1 MTNFTRGQK
10 GKLADLGLNG
20 PFAVTL
26 DIVSGSMEVD
36 VSCFGVDA
44 GGKLSDDRYMVFYN
58 QKSSPDNAVTV
69 ALNGPRS
76 VFQIDLA
83 RLPTSID
90 KLVFTAATEQGSMRA
105 LGASSLALGSN
116 ASFAFAGQD
125 FQDEKAVIIGELYRR
140 DGSWRFGAVG
150 QGFAGGL
157 AALLKHFGGSEA
169 SQATPAPAPASIPA
183 PAPAAP
189 PANKISLSK
198 IRLEKRGDK
207 ISLDKRDNGAY
218 GRIRVNLNWNQ
229 NTPQNQ
235 ASSASQ
241 GTGFL
246 GKLFAKPAEAAGG
259 IDLDIGC
266 LFEMTNG
273 AKSAVQA
280 LGNSWGAFDRPPYIH
295 LEGDDRTGS
304 ASDGE
309 NIFINGTHFDQI
321 KRVLVYA
328 FIYEGVPNW
337 AATDGVVT
345 IDVPG
350 QPTVEVRLDSH
361 SPHAMCAIAMLENHG
376 GNLQVTKLVEYF
388 GGQGKITAHQA
399 MDERYQFGL
408 NWKAGRKD

>member
-1 MTNFTRGQK
+1 MSNFTRGQK

-44 GGKLSDDRYMVFYN
+44 SGKLSDDRYMVFYN

-83 RLPTSID
+83 RLPASID

-116 ASFAFAGQD
+116 ATFAFAGQD

-169 SQATPAPAPASIPA
+169 SQATPAPAPIPV
-183 PAPAAP
+183 PAAP

-207 ISLDKRDNGAY
+207 ISLDKRDSGGY

-229 NTPQNQ
+229 NTPQNP
-235 ASSASQ
+235 AAAGSQ
-241 GTGFL
+241 STGFL
-246 GKLFAKPAEAAGG
+246 GKLFARPAETAGG

-295 LEGDDRTGS
+295 LEGDDRTGN

-345 IDVPG
+345 IEIPG

-361 SPHAMCAIAMLENHG
+361 SQHAMCAIAMLENHG